1 MCTKKKKGT
10 MAFPQGQK
18 SPWQKEVKY
27 LEKWTVRLKN
37 EVNQIKFYFIKINN
51 SLLLILRKNW
61 AELIQKSKWP
71 SSVRIIVT
79 HV

>member
-51 SLLLILRKNW
+51 SLLFKKKLSRVDSKVQV
-61 AELIQKSKWP
+61 AE
-71 SSVRIIVT
+71 
-79 HV
+79 